1 VKPRASLSG
10 SLPAGSGFDPGTLAA
25 WERGETGDIT
35 SRAWWDFGRYL
46 ALVGGRAIPHAN
58 TPTGPLETPGQVLHN
73 GGGLEASVATLN
85 LKNFPDALYEHLRA
99 RARRERRSVAQEVI
113 HLLAQAIEPA
123 APRSIMELQGLGKE
137 CWQGVDPVAYV
148 RAERDSW
155 DS

>member
-1 VKPRASLSG
+1 VA
-10 SLPAGSGFDPGTLAA
+10 
-25 WERGETGDIT
+25 
-35 SRAWWDFGRYL
+35 SRAG
-46 ALVGGRAIPHAN
+46 APASA
-58 TPTGPLETPGQVLHN
+58 LETSDQDLHN
-73 GGGLEASVATLN
+73 GGELEDSVATLN
-85 LKNFPDALYEHLRA
+85 LKKFPDALYEHLRA

>member
-1 VKPRASLSG
+1 MEDSL
-10 SLPAGSGFDPGTLAA
+10 
-25 WERGETGDIT
+25 
-35 SRAWWDFGRYL
+35 
-46 ALVGGRAIPHAN
+46 
-58 TPTGPLETPGQVLHN
+58 
-73 GGGLEASVATLN
+73 ATLN

-113 HLLAQAIEPA
+113 HLLAQAVEA
-123 APRSIMELQGLGKE
+123 AAARSIMELQGLGKE